1 MAQKLIEFIVKS
13 IVSKPEV
20 VRIERTTV
28 EGNQFLRICVS
39 SYDIARV
46 IGSGGRV
53 FRALR
58 AVVAPRLPADIKDIV
73 VDVVSE

>member
-13 IVSKPEV
+13 IVSKPDA
-20 VRIERTTV
+20 VRIEQIV
-28 EGNQFLRICVS
+28 IEGKHIMRVLVS
-39 SYDIARV
+39 SHDIARV

-58 AVVAPRLPADIKDIV
+58 AVVVPQLSPDIKDIV
-73 VDVVSE
+73 VDVVPE